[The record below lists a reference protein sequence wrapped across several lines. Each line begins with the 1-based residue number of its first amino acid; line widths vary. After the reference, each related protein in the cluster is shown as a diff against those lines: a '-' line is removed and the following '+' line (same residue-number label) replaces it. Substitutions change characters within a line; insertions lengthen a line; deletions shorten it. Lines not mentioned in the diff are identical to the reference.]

1 MLQSRRLEI
10 FLDRKYY
17 KVMMLEKS
25 ARSDFPL
32 KKGDILDQVFIR
44 RDVLS
49 TLLNISIG
57 IALVLWILH
66 LKGFKE

>member
-1 MLQSRRLEI
+1 
-10 FLDRKYY
+10 
-17 KVMMLEKS
+17 MLEKS